1 MYRSI
6 LFVLFI
12 VLAPVAV
19 FGQFTPL
26 TTAADDSEN
35 HTGVWFASWMTL
47 PDPVI
52 PIETLVQA
60 TKEAVTGGVAL
71 KVIVQPGSIGRIM
84 YETDLTNK
92 NLTFYVKASAN
103 TTMRVFRPS
112 TNGSQTF
119 NATTAW
125 HKIDIA
131 LTAADW
137 MFSIELNAAAAS
149 EMYYIIDRIGY
160 EDVFTAENLS
170 GVTTGPDT
178 DISTSALVAGASNL
192 SATKAR
198 LAAKT
203 AFKVVALGDSIT
215 EGAQIKRGNAFDM
228 GGNEDKYKYSSAMAR
243 YLELHFGYTSGALA
257 VYNFGHG
264 GWTAQQAID
273 NNLITTEVLT
283 RAGPNDL
290 VILQFGG
297 NDLAGGATIA
307 EWKADMV
314 TLIGQLHTAG
324 ITQIIMMGTTS
335 GAVTF
340 ANSAAIS
347 TTLNELVTEQNVGI
361 VDTTKFS
368 TFRGSAFGWAYLSN
382 EYHPDAEGHMQ
393 IGRIASTL
401 FTDNHYYVV
410 SGTPDSGS
418 DAIPPAVTITQVK
431 LYGKVG
437 DDKSTPP
444 TVNVDGTV
452 VSAPSG
458 RWTSQDVAF
467 TNPKT
472 IMVSTVDASG
482 NTRNVNVTVAH

>member
-1 MYRSI
+1 MRKSI

-12 VLAPVAV
+12 VLVPVAV

-47 PDPVI
+47 PNPLI
-52 PIETLVQA
+52 PIETLVRA

-103 TTMRVFRPS
+103 TTMRIFRPS

-125 HKIDIA
+125 HKVDIA

-137 MFSIELNAAAAS
+137 MFSIELNAAATA

-160 EDVFTAENLS
+160 EDVFTAQDLS

-178 DISTSALVAGASNL
+178 DISTSALVAGGSNL

-198 LAAKT
+198 LTAKT

-215 EGAQIKRGNAFDM
+215 WGAQITRGNAFNM
-228 GGNEDKYKYSSAMAR
+228 GGNEDKYKYSSVLAR

-264 GWTAQQAID
+264 GWTTQQAID
-273 NNLITTEVLT
+273 SNLITTEVLT
-283 RAGPNDL
+283 QAGPNDL

-314 TLIGQLHTAG
+314 MLIDQLQTAG
-324 ITQIIMMGTTS
+324 VTQIVLMGTTS
-335 GAVTF
+335 GAATF
-340 ANSAAIS
+340 ANFAGIT

-368 TFRGSAFGWAYLSN
+368 TFRGDAFGWAYLSN

-418 DAIPPAVTITQVK
+418 DATPPVVTIGQAQLWGTV
-431 LYGKVG
+431 YDAV
-437 DDKSTPP
+437 SMPP

-452 VSAPSG
+452 VSAPG
-458 RWTSQDVAF
+458 GNWMSQDVAF

-472 IMVSTVDASG
+472 ITVSAADASG
-482 NTRNVNVTVAH
+482 NTRVVNVTVAH